1 MIKVLMIDDNKELVK
16 ALSNYFNI
24 KKDIAINKAF
34 YNGKDAI
41 EYISKNNDYD
51 LIILDLILPKKDG
64 LCILKHLKEKGI
76 NKPIII
82 STSFYNDNMIKRL
95 SYYNIEYIYAKPYE
109 YENLEESIQKIFK
122 RNKEYSNVSLETKIS
137 ITLKEL
143 GIPSNIKGY
152 KYIKEG
158 IVIYLNTNVESI
170 MNDIYGT
177 ISKKYNTKISGVE
190 SAIRH
195 AVEISCI
202 RGDLNLIN
210 KLFGNSIDCNKAKP
224 TNSDFIITLS
234 EKIKL
239 GYNMNI

>member
-177 ISKKYNTKISGVE
+177 ISKKYNTKISRVE

-239 GYNMNI
+239 DYNMNI

>member
-1 MIKVLMIDDNKELVK
+1 MIKVVMIDDNKELIK
-16 ALSNYFNI
+16 ALSTYFDI
-24 KKDIAINKAF
+24 KKDIIISRQF

-64 LCILKHLKEKGI
+64 LCILKYLKEKGI

-82 STSFYNDNMIKRL
+82 STSFYNDNIIKRL
-95 SYYNIEYIYAKPYE
+95 TYYNIEYIYAKPYE
-109 YENLEESIQKIFK
+109 YENLEESIRKIFNC
-122 RNKEYSNVSLETKIS
+122 NKEYSNVSLETKIS
-137 ITLKEL
+137 NILKEL

-177 ISKKYNTKISGVE
+177 ISKKYNTKISRVE

-239 GYNMNI
+239 DYNMNI

>member
-1 MIKVLMIDDNKELVK
+1 MIKVLMIDDNKELIK
-16 ALSNYFNI
+16 ALYNYFNI
-24 KKDIAINKAF
+24 KKDIIISDQF

-41 EYISKNNDYD
+41 DYISKNNDYD
-51 LIILDLILPKKDG
+51 LIVLDLILPKKDG

-76 NKPIII
+76 NKPVII
-82 STSFYNDNMIKRL
+82 STSFYNDNMIKKL
-95 SYYNIEYIYAKPYE
+95 SHYNIEYIYAKPYE
-109 YENLEESIQKIFK
+109 YENLEENILKIFK
-122 RNKEYSNVSLETKIS
+122 HNKEYSNISLENKIS
-137 ITLKEL
+137 TILKEL

-177 ISKKYNTKISGVE
+177 ISKKYNTKISRVE